1 MAISASIK
9 QYLRSCSKVAE
20 WAFPDQDFLSEFFKG
35 KWKPIAWYYNALRS
49 LHNTHPELWADH
61 EIRCLH
67 YIFADK
73 PWQSRITPEGS
84 EPGFDVM
91 NRWWWERFDGLGA
104 AMAKKDPDGWQIL
117 CCSIESEKRTW
128 PNFTIF
134 PLTTILPIRQC
145 LRYFITLATQHVLDP
160 FEIWDRGQFKFSDS

>member
-1 MAISASIK
+1 MVLNPSTAVSASIK
-9 QYLRSCSKVAE
+9 HYLRSCSKVAE
-20 WAFPDQDFLSEFFKG
+20 WAFPDQDLLSELFKG

-49 LHNTHPELWADH
+49 LYNVHPELWADH

-91 NRWWWERFDGLGA
+91 NQWWWERFDGLGA
-104 AMAKKDPDGWQIL
+104 VMAKKDPDGWQFL
-117 CCSIESEKRTW
+117 LSSLESEKRT
-128 PNFTIF
+128 
-134 PLTTILPIRQC
+134 
-145 LRYFITLATQHVLDP
+145 
-160 FEIWDRGQFKFSDS
+160 